1 MNDTRAPLIALT
13 LFIAG
18 SALGQG
24 DPATVARIIEE
35 GRDRSQAMSTLVE
48 MTEGI
53 GPRATGT
60 PQLRKAEDWAVTK
73 FEAWGLQTVHL
84 EKWGETPMGFERGPR
99 QSARMVAPFEKQFV
113 FTTNCWTVGTD
124 RPVRGWA
131 VLMPENLEQFR
142 ALRGRL
148 NGAWV
153 LMPDEVSMGGAR
165 LTDPTDLDR
174 AMDAAGIAG
183 RVYTTGQDLVWTHGR
198 WTQYTDATR
207 PKKPLITIRG
217 EDFNTVTRALEG
229 TSNVVLEFD
238 IENIFLPGPMP
249 LHNVIAEIRGT
260 EKPDEVVIISG
271 HFDSWNGPGSQGA
284 SDNGTGSTV
293 TMEAAR
299 ILAAVGARP
308 KRTIRFILWTGEEQ
322 GLLGSA
328 AYVEAHKAE
337 LYKISCVLNEDS
349 GPNYHASI
357 SGTPDMMQILTEA
370 VKPMADAFPGKPVV
384 AKERERLGG
393 GGSDHASFLKMGVPG
408 FTFGKAGGFNY
419 RRVWHTQY
427 DRHTEVP
434 EGHLAQMATNMAV
447 VAFNIACADELLPR
461 VPVRNGPS
469 AGVES
474 GSAARS
480 NR

>member
-1 MNDTRAPLIALT
+1 MNHTRTQLIAFAFL
-13 LFIAG
+13 LAG
-18 SALGQG
+18 SVLAQG

-35 GRDRSQAMSTLVE
+35 GRDRSQAMATLVE

-73 FEAWGLQTVHL
+73 FEGWGLQSVHL
-84 EKWGETPMGFERGPR
+84 EKWGETPIGFDRGPR
-99 QSARMVAPFEKQFV
+99 QSARMVAPFERDFV

-131 VLMPENLEQFR
+131 VHMPKNFDEFR
-142 ALRGRL
+142 ALGRRL

-153 LMPDEVSMGGAR
+153 LMPNKVKMGGAS
-165 LTDPTDLDR
+165 LADPSDLDR
-174 AMDAAGIAG
+174 AMDAAGISG
-183 RVYTTGQDLVWTHGR
+183 RVYTTGEDLVWTHGR
-198 WTQYTDATR
+198 WTVYTDETR
-207 PKKPLITIRG
+207 PRTPLITIRG
-217 EDFNTVTRALEG
+217 ADFDAVARALQG
-229 TSNVVLEFD
+229 TSNVILEFD
-238 IENIFLPGPMP
+238 IENIFLPDPMP
-249 LHNVIAEIRGT
+249 LHNVVAEIRGT
-260 EKPDEVVIISG
+260 ELPDEVVIISG

-299 ILAAVGARP
+299 ILATVGARP

-337 LYKISCVLNEDS
+337 LHRISCVLNEDS

-357 SGTPDMMQILTEA
+357 SGTRNMMSILTEA

-384 AKERERLGG
+384 AKERESLGS
-393 GGSDHASFLKMGVPG
+393 GGSDHASFLRVGVPG

-419 RRVWHTQY
+419 RHVWHTQY
-427 DRHTEVP
+427 DRPAEVP
-434 EGHLAQMATNMAV
+434 DGHLAQMATNMAV
-447 VAFNIACADELLPR
+447 VAFNIACADRLLPR
-461 VPVRNGPS
+461 VPVKNGP
-469 AGVES
+469 
-474 GSAARS
+474 
-480 NR
+480 